1 MRGAFGTRV
10 RSWCV
15 VIAGCALRSGD
26 LLGDGPHL
34 LLGDVRVV
42 LDGERDGEVRF
53 VELIPETSQ
62 AADSADARPSHTP
75 SNCRRGEKK
84 KKGEKK
90 KQKELKKK
98 RKAIRCYIQTECRP
112 PSSPVSEKLRVYSVQ
127 ESMSASRGVPA
138 EMNRSVGDRH

>member
-15 VIAGCALRSGD
+15 VIAGCALRSGY

-75 SNCRRGEKK
+75 SNCRRGEQK
-84 KKGEKK
+84 KKGGEKETK
-90 KQKELKKK
+90 RPEKEEKSDQRLHS
-98 RKAIRCYIQTECRP
+98 ECRS
-112 PSSPVSEKLRVYSVQ
+112 PSSLVSVKLRVYSVQ
-127 ESMSASRGVPA
+127 ESMSPSRGVPT